1 MSSATRILFLA
12 PCSPAGSSSG
22 IQMRVSEVA
31 KALQAVGRLD
41 CIVVSHDEER
51 TAELQEGG
59 LCVRRTIKLH
69 PIAFRSLWERLRCG
83 LDRNFV
89 NYHGQ
94 VVGDQDRMFVMNEL
108 PRYDL
113 VWLHHLRTAN
123 VYDRWVWPRSVMDL
137 DDIPSS
143 LLRSVRRSGGGVA
156 KRLRA
161 TVRQHV
167 ARGRER
173 RLAERFTVLSVCSD
187 ADRRYLGLEKKVHV
201 IPNGFARPDQ
211 EPSHQAVNPPRI
223 GFIGVFDYAP
233 NLEGIQ
239 WFTANCWSRIKREIP
254 DARLR
259 LVGKGSDAILWPA
272 GMDID
277 ALGWVDDPAAE
288 IATWSVVVVPI
299 HTGGG
304 TRIKIAEGFS
314 RKCPIVST
322 PLGAYGYEAVHGR
335 ELLLADTAIDFA
347 RECIQTIRQ
356 PVEAAAMAERAWEQF
371 LEKWTWEAI
380 RPRVWAAAEDCLRQ
394 SGGRFEKRSNV
405 P

>member
-1 MSSATRILFLA
+1 
-12 PCSPAGSSSG
+12 
-22 IQMRVSEVA
+22 MRVSQVA

-41 CIVVSHDEER
+41 CVIVSHDEER
-51 TAELQEGG
+51 TAESEEGDF
-59 LCVRRTIKLH
+59 CVRRTIKLR

-83 LDRNFV
+83 LDRSFM

-123 VYDRWVWPRSVMDL
+123 AYARWVWPRSVMDL

-143 LLRSVRRSGGGVA
+143 LLRSVQRNGGGVT

-161 TVRQHV
+161 AVRQHV

-187 ADRRYLGLEKKVHV
+187 ADRRYLGLGKKVHV
-201 IPNGFARPDQ
+201 IPNGFFRPDQ
-211 EPSHQAVNPPRI
+211 EPSRRPVNPPRI

-239 WFTANCWSRIKREIP
+239 WFTENCWPRIKREIP

-259 LVGKGSDAILWPA
+259 LVGKGSDGISWPE

-277 ALGWVDDPAAE
+277 ALGWVDDSAAE
-288 IATWSVVVVPI
+288 VATWSVMVVPI
-299 HTGGG
+299 RTGGG
-304 TRIKIAEGFS
+304 TRVKIAEGFS

-322 PLGAYGYEAVHGR
+322 SLGAYGYEAVHGR
-335 ELLLADTAIDFA
+335 QLLMADAAIDFA
-347 RECIQTIRQ
+347 AECIKTIRH
-356 PVEAAAMAERAWEQF
+356 PVQAAAMAERAWKQF

-394 SGGRFEKRSNV
+394 NGRRALQAGNGLSLV
-405 P
+405 D